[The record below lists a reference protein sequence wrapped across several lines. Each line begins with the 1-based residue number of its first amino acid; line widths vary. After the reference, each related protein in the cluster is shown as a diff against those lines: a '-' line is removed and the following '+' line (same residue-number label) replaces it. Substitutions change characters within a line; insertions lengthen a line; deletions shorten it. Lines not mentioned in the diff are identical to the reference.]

1 MNKKNKITLGI
12 ILAIILIGI
21 IIVAIKGFNIGL
33 SLRPHDTFYYVF
45 EQEYNIADVKKV
57 CKEVFGNKIFRI
69 RGVEVFN
76 DAIYIE
82 TATINDEEEKA
93 LAQKIDALYKEKNE
107 ESTEDVVEEIKYEIY
122 HDSNIEILDE
132 LQPYVFPI
140 ALSALIILVYVAI
153 RFKKLNEGKIYKTL
167 LNLICESLIVV
178 LLPLSIIA
186 IIRLPIEVL
195 TFSIL
200 IIIEIIY
207 LIIKFIILENKL
219 SEI

>member
-1 MNKKNKITLGI
+1 MNKKKKITLGI

-21 IIVAIKGFNIGL
+21 IIVAVKGFNVGL

-57 CKEVFGNKIFRI
+57 CKEVFGNKAFRI

-93 LAQKIDALYKEKNE
+93 LAQKMDALYKEKNE

-140 ALSALIILVYVAI
+140 SLSV
-153 RFKKLNEGKIYKTL
+153 
-167 LNLICESLIVV
+167 
-178 LLPLSIIA
+178 
-186 IIRLPIEVL
+186 
-195 TFSIL
+195 
-200 IIIEIIY
+200 
-207 LIIKFIILENKL
+207 FI
-219 SEI
+219 S